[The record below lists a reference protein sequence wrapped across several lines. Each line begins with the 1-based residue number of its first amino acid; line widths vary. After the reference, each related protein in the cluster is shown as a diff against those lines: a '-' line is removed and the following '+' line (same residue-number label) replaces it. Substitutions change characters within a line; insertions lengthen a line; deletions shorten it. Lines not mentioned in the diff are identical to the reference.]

1 MGLSVRSFAKMTAW
15 SFTALVVSAI
25 AGGLGVLAVVY
36 GLVYFGDDSSLKKA
50 TILARINEETNIYML
65 DEKTPIGSIFSD
77 AHRRYVP
84 IEEVPGHMLNA
95 LIAAEDKNFYHH
107 HGIDPA
113 AIVSAAFGVF
123 KGGRMRGASTLTQ
136 QTARNILGWWD
147 VTLSR
152 KVKEAIAALQLE
164 RLYSKRQILE
174 FYLNQFH
181 VSGNGRGIGI
191 AAKYYFNK
199 DVKDLDLIEAAFIAG
214 SVKGPSQY
222 DPFIKYTRERRERAI
237 KRAFNRKN
245 YVLRRMYE
253 QGWISE
259 ADFKKAWDEP
269 VKFNRGSFRTDE
281 VALVD
286 LISQQL
292 HRKEILEALGMDDAR
307 ELNAAGLKIFSTID
321 GELQQAGQLA
331 VRRNLSRLES
341 ILKGFKQ
348 ERAEYFRKLRG
359 LTINDFYFGEVAAV
373 AGTPKEP
380 ELKISFGL
388 PSCTIPYES
397 LKRYASQVALPYYQ
411 RPETVAA
418 DIIKKIKV
426 GDVLYVEVREYNLET
441 HEGVCEMMKRP
452 RVNGGLI
459 ALDKGEI
466 RAVVSGFDTHGFNR
480 SMQAKRQPGS
490 VFKPVVYFAALQL
503 GWSILDRLD
512 NERQI
517 FPFQSRFY
525 YPRPDHDSPYKEVS
539 MLWAGIMSENTAS
552 VSLTSKIV
560 DKLNFD
566 QFKQLMG
573 VMDLLPHG
581 GESPRDFHFR
591 VARAMGVQLDNEGVR
606 EFQLNNAVTDLMLD
620 IQYSSSFEFQQRLKK
635 MWWGRGYA
643 TELQNIML
651 AKDDLSPTQK
661 AVKLR
666 LASNNFLRHQTLD
679 QQLVADWK
687 LVEQAVQAKGGEAAA
702 VDPQVRLAV
711 EHFRVLP
718 GLSKPALGFSMVLPG
733 ETPQKDFKNRFEIG
747 RLVLPAGRPMTP
759 LDVQA
764 IWGGS
769 ALFGS
774 ADITLNDVLIDGW
787 LPHGNQVLLD
797 QYVTKHY
804 EQVMV
809 RQEDYDL
816 FRYFNHHDFRIAV
829 GLNYLVSL
837 AKAMGVTSNI
847 EPVLSFPLGTNV
859 VTLAE
864 VAKVY
869 QTFVSGKTYRFF
881 KEGPPNQVS
890 LIRRIEDRFGNTLYE
905 PKRTEYQLVL
915 PEFGLQMREILR
927 RVVTHGTGRRARSEL
942 YLTLGGEG
950 NNLLGKENKTGK
962 PLPGEKRIR
971 IPVFGKTGTTNDYN
985 NANFAGF
992 VPYPVEKGAPLDP
1005 ENSYV
1010 LAAYA
1015 GYDRNM
1021 QMRAGG
1027 LNITGALGALPAW
1040 IGLAKEII
1048 DKKKYGDML
1057 DALDL
1062 NMIAKQ
1068 EWPLKVEQR
1077 ATPLAIDMPR
1087 GVIVGGTAD
1096 QEAVATADSSKEGES
1111 ASAASDEFRA
1121 NVVETTINMPLNSGT
1136 PLRLFS
1142 PYRAQDQMGATGSGG
1157 SASGGGGGA
1166 SAAAKDGDEGGVN
1179 MDDVRYYDDSGKRV
1193 DPPAAKSPAASSS
1206 IPAPTPASAQQPNA
1220 KPQSQAG
1227 QEAPSAAAAARG
1239 VPPENSTAAPGSAAS
1254 TVDSVFG
1261 DIGAT
1266 AESLGASGKSEL
1278 DDNVAPDVG
1287 DQRSL
1292 DEEIW

>member
-1 MGLSVRSFAKMTAW
+1 M
-15 SFTALVVSAI
+15 
-25 AGGLGVLAVVY
+25 
-36 GLVYFGDDSSLKKA
+36 
-50 TILARINEETNIYML
+50 
-65 DEKTPIGSIFSD
+65 
-77 AHRRYVP
+77 
-84 IEEVPGHMLNA
+84 
-95 LIAAEDKNFYHH
+95 
-107 HGIDPA
+107 
-113 AIVSAAFGVF
+113 
-123 KGGRMRGASTLTQ
+123 
-136 QTARNILGWWD
+136 
-147 VTLSR
+147 
-152 KVKEAIAALQLE
+152 
-164 RLYSKRQILE
+164 
-174 FYLNQFH
+174 
-181 VSGNGRGIGI
+181 
-191 AAKYYFNK
+191 
-199 DVKDLDLIEAAFIAG
+199 
-214 SVKGPSQY
+214 
-222 DPFIKYTRERRERAI
+222 
-237 KRAFNRKN
+237 
-245 YVLRRMYE
+245 
-253 QGWISE
+253 
-259 ADFKKAWDEP
+259 
-269 VKFNRGSFRTDE
+269 
-281 VALVD
+281 
-286 LISQQL
+286 
-292 HRKEILEALGMDDAR
+292 
-307 ELNAAGLKIFSTID
+307 
-321 GELQQAGQLA
+321 
-331 VRRNLSRLES
+331 
-341 ILKGFKQ
+341 
-348 ERAEYFRKLRG
+348 
-359 LTINDFYFGEVAAV
+359 
-373 AGTPKEP
+373 
-380 ELKISFGL
+380 
-388 PSCTIPYES
+388 
-397 LKRYASQVALPYYQ
+397 
-411 RPETVAA
+411 
-418 DIIKKIKV
+418 
-426 GDVLYVEVREYNLET
+426 
-441 HEGVCEMMKRP
+441 
-452 RVNGGLI
+452 
-459 ALDKGEI
+459 
-466 RAVVSGFDTHGFNR
+466 
-480 SMQAKRQPGS
+480 
-490 VFKPVVYFAALQL
+490 
-503 GWSILDRLD
+503 
-512 NERQI
+512 
-517 FPFQSRFY
+517 
-525 YPRPDHDSPYKEVS
+525 
-539 MLWAGIMSENTAS
+539 
-552 VSLTSKIV
+552 
-560 DKLNFD
+560 
-566 QFKQLMG
+566 
-573 VMDLLPHG
+573 
-581 GESPRDFHFR
+581 
-591 VARAMGVQLDNEGVR
+591 
-606 EFQLNNAVTDLMLD
+606 
-620 IQYSSSFEFQQRLKK
+620 
-635 MWWGRGYA
+635 
-643 TELQNIML
+643 
-651 AKDDLSPTQK
+651 
-661 AVKLR
+661 
-666 LASNNFLRHQTLD
+666 
-679 QQLVADWK
+679 
-687 LVEQAVQAKGGEAAA
+687 
-702 VDPQVRLAV
+702 
-711 EHFRVLP
+711 
-718 GLSKPALGFSMVLPG
+718 
-733 ETPQKDFKNRFEIG
+733 
-747 RLVLPAGRPMTP
+747 
-759 LDVQA
+759 
-764 IWGGS
+764 
-769 ALFGS
+769 
-774 ADITLNDVLIDGW
+774 
-787 LPHGNQVLLD
+787 
-797 QYVTKHY
+797 
-804 EQVMV
+804 
-809 RQEDYDL
+809 
-816 FRYFNHHDFRIAV
+816 
-829 GLNYLVSL
+829 
-837 AKAMGVTSNI
+837 
-847 EPVLSFPLGTNV
+847 
-859 VTLAE
+859 TLAE